1 MSLSELYAGIAGND
15 INLCRKYICEQ
26 LSDQYCG
33 KPRGRYKTDGN
44 TADSICNERTSYDV
58 VVFQAGWQMFSV
70 KALGYL
76 VCGSISFLYVVQM
89 LQMLSFALCL
99 PSAVY
104 YVNETMAVEDR
115 VKGQSLL
122 IASSTMGGVFGSL
135 SGGVL
140 VDFAGIKAM
149 LATGLGLSMIGT
161 AIVCIF
167 VSRKDN

>member
-1 MSLSELYAGIAGND
+1 
-15 INLCRKYICEQ
+15 
-26 LSDQYCG
+26 
-33 KPRGRYKTDGN
+33 
-44 TADSICNERTSYDV
+44 
-58 VVFQAGWQMFSV
+58 
-70 KALGYL
+70 
-76 VCGSISFLYVVQM
+76 M

-140 VDFAGIKAM
+140 VDFAGIKA
-149 LATGLGLSMIGT
+149 TGLGLSKIGT

-167 VSRKDN
+167 VSRKAN